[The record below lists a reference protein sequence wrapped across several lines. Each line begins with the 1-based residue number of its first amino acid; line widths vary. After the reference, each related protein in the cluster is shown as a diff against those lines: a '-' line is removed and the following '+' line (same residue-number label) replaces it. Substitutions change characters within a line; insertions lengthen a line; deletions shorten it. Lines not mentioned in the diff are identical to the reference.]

1 MKYLSKEDLRKSPY
15 REQLE
20 KVSNSESN
28 AYLMVEFTKCGGIQE
43 DILEYLCQ
51 HDIKSKEYVEIIKPL
66 ISDNAEKCWYELV
79 FFVIEEKPEQ
89 SISYWINE
97 VIECYRSKISC
108 EDTVQLMEQCK
119 TPHQMAVLRKKLIGK
134 ETEDSYKEVMETING
149 VSFVVENLEKEE
161 QEKNQHIGEVEVKLI
176 ELNKK
181 IIEKDQ
187 EIQQLKEELMK
198 QRCDGDSKLPKELE
212 YYKNCYLGKMEENKA
227 LKAQLSNL
235 RFEFAKEKEKNHS
248 NTENIVSEGL
258 MGYVQKLFKETCNLK
273 EEIRLLK
280 EENKEPPEKLINY
293 IATCFSNQEKYIDE
307 KLLVNIMKNEAED
320 SQKIFQNNQEE
331 EYVKLTDEYES
342 QYESVEDDVNEPV
355 DKGEFIEDDI
365 EESNFNKDEWQ
376 QEEIVESRKTEKQ
389 PELKPG
395 NFETRI
401 DRKEVKRTIVFFENV
416 RKKYLLK
423 KFRKMNE
430 RDQKSTIISL
440 AMSHKCKV
448 EFVKQLKKALKNNNV
463 SNEFLYE
470 LMLDKNL
477 SVEEIKAIL
486 SEDYEVLA

>member
-28 AYLMVEFTKCGGIQE
+28 AYLMIEFTKCGGVQE

-51 HDIKSKEYVEIIKPL
+51 HDIKSKEYVDIIKPL
-66 ISDNAEKCWYELV
+66 VSDNAEKCWYELV

-89 SISYWINE
+89 SINYWINE
-97 VIECYRSKISC
+97 IIECYRSKVSC
-108 EDTVQLMEQCK
+108 EDTMQFMEQCK
-119 TPHQMAVLRKKLIGK
+119 TPHQMAILRRDLIGK
-134 ETEDSYKEVMETING
+134 EAEDSYKEVIETING
-149 VSFVVENLEKEE
+149 VSLVVENLEKEE
-161 QEKNQHIGEVEVKLI
+161 QEKNKNIGEVEVKLI
-176 ELNKK
+176 DLNKK

-198 QRCDGDSKLPKELE
+198 QRSDSELLKDLE
-212 YYKNCYLGKMEENKA
+212 YYKNCYFGKIEENKA

-235 RFEFAKEKEKNHS
+235 RFEFAKEKENKNS
-248 NTENIVSEGL
+248 NTENIAYEGL
-258 MGYVQKLFKETCNLK
+258 MGYVQKLFKETCDLK
-273 EEIRLLK
+273 KEIKELK

-293 IATCFSNQEKYIDE
+293 IATCFLNQEKYID
-307 KLLVNIMKNEAED
+307 KKMLVSIMKNEVED
-320 SQKIFQNNQEE
+320 SQKMFDSNQEGE
-331 EYVKLTDEYES
+331 SFKLIDEYEDKC
-342 QYESVEDDVNEPV
+342 ELVEDNVEEELV
-355 DKGEFIEDDI
+355 EDDI
-365 EESNFNKDEWQ
+365 EESTFDKKEWQ
-376 QEEIVESRKTEKQ
+376 HEEVDESKKVEKVS
-389 PELKPG
+389 ELKTG
-395 NFETRI
+395 NFETKI
-401 DRKEVKRTIVFFENV
+401 DREERKRTIVFFENV

-423 KFRKMNE
+423 KFHKLNAK
-430 RDQKSTIISL
+430 DQKSTILSL
-440 AMSHKCKV
+440 AMSHKYKV
-448 EFVKQLKKALKNNNV
+448 EFVKQLKKAFRNNKV